1 MSRNDRSTAASGR
14 AARTRV
20 LIADDEPNIRDSL
33 RRLLELEGNEV
44 VTADNGLAAQRRMQ
58 EEPFGAAIVD
68 LKMPGMDG
76 LELLRWIRLERPR
89 LPVIM
94 ISAYG
99 EVSDAVTAMKLGAHD
114 YVVKPFDP
122 EELVLRLG
130 KLVEA
135 QTLRD
140 HAEVASRG
148 TAESPPELGDSPPMA
163 AIATLVRKVAPT
175 PATVLITGDSGTG
188 KEVVARALHHHSRRS
203 GPFIPVNC
211 GGIPDTLLES
221 ELFGYERGAFTGAAQ
236 RKVGMFELAAAG
248 TLFLDEIGEMPGQLQ
263 VKLLRAVQDRRIQ
276 RLGATASTPIETR
289 LVAATNRDLE
299 QEVAAGRFREDLYYR
314 LNVVRVHVPP
324 LRERLAEL
332 PRLAGRILARLN
344 QSMGKQIQGLTPAAL
359 SVLQGYGFPGN
370 VRELENILERAVIFA
385 EGSVIDTADLDLAGA
400 GGDAAGPPPD
410 AQRSPGTL
418 KDNERTLIAAALA
431 RWEGNRTRAA
441 AELGITRRTLFN
453 KLRHYG
459 LD

>member
-1 MSRNDRSTAASGR
+1 M
-14 AARTRV
+14 RV
-20 LIADDEPNIRDSL
+20 LVADDERNIRESL
-33 RRLLELEGNEV
+33 RRFLELEGNEV

-58 EEPFGAAIVD
+58 EAPFGAAIVD

-76 LELLRWIRLERPR
+76 LELLRWIRGERPR

-99 EVSDAVTAMKLGAHD
+99 EVTDAVTAMKLGAHD

-135 QTLRD
+135 QALRD

-148 TAESPPELGDSPPMA
+148 APDSPPELGDSPPMT
-163 AIATLVRKVAPT
+163 AIAELVRKVAPT
-175 PATVLITGDSGTG
+175 PATVLITGESGTG
-188 KEVVARALHHHSRRS
+188 KEVVARMLHHHSRRS

-211 GGIPDTLLES
+211 GGIPDALLES

-248 TLFLDEIGEMPGQLQ
+248 TLFLDEIGEMPGPLQ

-276 RLGATASTPIETR
+276 RLGATAPIPVETR
-289 LVAATNRDLE
+289 LVAATNRNLE

-314 LNVVRVHVPP
+314 LNVVRVQVPP
-324 LRERLAEL
+324 LRERLTDL
-332 PRLAGRILARLN
+332 PQLVGRILARLN
-344 QSMGKQIQGLTPAAL
+344 QAMGRQVQGLMPAAL
-359 SVLQGYGFPGN
+359 NALGGYAFPGN
-370 VRELENILERAVIFA
+370 VRELENVLERAVIFS
-385 EGSVIDTADLDLAGA
+385 EGPHIEAADLDL
-400 GGDAAGPPPD
+400 GDTGRTPPASASGRAA
-410 AQRSPGTL
+410 GTL
-418 KDNERTLIAAALA
+418 KENERALIAAALA
-431 RWEGNRTRAA
+431 RWEGNRTHAA

-453 KLRHYG
+453 KLRQYG
-459 LD
+459 ID

>member
-1 MSRNDRSTAASGR
+1 MK
-14 AARTRV
+14 V

-33 RRLLELEGNEV
+33 QRLLELDGNEV
-44 VTADNGLAAQRRMQ
+44 IAADNGLAAQRRLQ
-58 EEPFGAAIVD
+58 DANFHAAIVD

-76 LELLRWIRLERPR
+76 LELLRWIRSERPR

-99 EVSDAVTAMKLGAHD
+99 EVTDAVSAMKLGAHD

-122 EELVLRLG
+122 EELVLRLA

-135 QTLRD
+135 QALRD

-148 TAESPPELGDSPPMA
+148 AADAPPELGDSPPMA

-175 PATVLITGDSGTG
+175 PSTVLITGESGTG
-188 KEVVARALHHHSRRS
+188 KEVVARALHHQSRRA
-203 GPFIPVNC
+203 GPFIAVNC

-248 TLFLDEIGEMPGQLQ
+248 TLFLDEIGEMPAQLQ
-263 VKLLRAVQDRRIQ
+263 VKLLRAVQERRIQ
-276 RLGATASTPIETR
+276 RLGATASIPIDTR
-289 LVAATNRDLE
+289 LAAATNRDLE

-324 LRERLAEL
+324 LRERLGDL

-344 QSMGKQIQGLTPAAL
+344 QSMGRQVQGLTPAAL
-359 SVLQGYGFPGN
+359 TILGGYGFPATCAN
-370 VRELENILERAVIFA
+370 W
-385 EGSVIDTADLDLAGA
+385 
-400 GGDAAGPPPD
+400 
-410 AQRSPGTL
+410 
-418 KDNERTLIAAALA
+418 RTYWSA
-431 RWEGNRTRAA
+431 R
-441 AELGITRRTLFN
+441 
-453 KLRHYG
+453 
-459 LD
+459 